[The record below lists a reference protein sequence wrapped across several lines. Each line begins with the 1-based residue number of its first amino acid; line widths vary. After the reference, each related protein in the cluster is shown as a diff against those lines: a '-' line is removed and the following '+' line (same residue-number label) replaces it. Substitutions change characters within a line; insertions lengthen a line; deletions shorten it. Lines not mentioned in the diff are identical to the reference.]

1 MSTRRKK
8 RDDARSFLEKITGG
22 PLNFSRLI
30 EAIRLGEE
38 MSQVEFARTLGVSRA
53 HLCDIEKGR
62 RFVSP
67 EKGAGFARILGYSE
81 ERFIKLVLQ
90 DQLRRA
96 GLDYKIEI
104 EAA

>member
-1 MSTRRKK
+1 MNTRRK
-8 RDDARSFLEKITGG
+8 RRGDALSFLEKTTGG
-22 PLNFSRLI
+22 PLTFSKLI

-38 MSQVEFARTLGVSRA
+38 MSQAEFARTLGVSRA

-67 EKGAGFARILGYSE
+67 EKGAEFARILGYSE

-96 GLDYKIEI
+96 RLDYKIEI
-104 EAA
+104 EAT